1 MNYMTQFESNL
12 LHTNSYL
19 ATFIY
24 YQVANALT
32 RGKWEAH
39 IDEYAL
45 PKFTQHYWYKNHF
58 LLCTCHQLAAGASHT
73 VSLKML

>member
-1 MNYMTQFESNL
+1 MTPFESNL
-12 LHTNSYL
+12 LHANSYL

-45 PKFTQHYWYKNHF
+45 H
-58 LLCTCHQLAAGASHT
+58 LAAGASNT
-73 VSLKML
+73 VSHKML